1 MSGKPTYKELEQR
14 VRELEHADFEL
25 KRTEKALLEI
35 EKRYNLL
42 IQRSQ
47 TGIYIHVGGL
57 LKFVNNRFAEMMGY
71 APNEMVGRQYWDF
84 VHPEDK
90 EMVKEISLA
99 RARGEAAPPEYDFRH
114 QGKNGETVWV
124 HNLPTIVQY
133 QGQTANMGNL
143 VQINDRKQAEE
154 RLRKSEEKYRTIME
168 AFVEPLCICSH
179 DFIIEYMNPAMI
191 RRIGRDATGETCYS
205 ALHGIDSKC
214 DWCAFDKVM
223 QDDRT
228 ETTIRSPLD
237 DRQYRIS
244 NMPIENKDGTIS
256 EMTIYRDITDYLAA
270 VSEKEK
276 AQAQLIHA
284 QKMESIGNLAGG
296 IAHDFNNILATII
309 GFTELVMDDVEKDS
323 VIEDNLQGIFSAG
336 KRAKDLVGQILAFA
350 RQSEEK
356 VKPIRV
362 DKIIEEVLR
371 FMRSSLPTT
380 IEIKKKIDSESLIMG
395 NETQLHQIMMNL
407 CTNAAHAMEEKGGVL
422 DVSLTDIEMDWS
434 IYERLDL
441 KPGHYIE
448 INAID
453 TGTGIPPH
461 IIDSIFE
468 PYFTTKEPG
477 EGTGMGLATVHGIV
491 ESYGGKI
498 VVKSDP
504 GKGTAFTIYLPITRK
519 RRGLRQYKSGQ
530 LPTGTERILI
540 VDDEALIANMS
551 SQILERLG
559 YAVTTRT
566 SSVEAYELFKSR
578 PNDFDLVITDMTMP
592 NMTGD
597 KLATELMRI
606 RSNIPIVL
614 CTGYSTKISE
624 EIALQIGVRAFAY
637 KPIVKAD
644 LAKTI
649 RKVLDED
656 RTNSFDQ
663 LSYH

>member
-1 MSGKPTYKELEQR
+1 MYGKPTYEELEQR
-14 VRELEHADFEL
+14 VQELEQSDS
-25 KRTEKALLEI
+25 KRKITEKALLEI

-47 TGIYIHVGGL
+47 TGIYIHIGGL
-57 LKFVNNRFAEMMGY
+57 LKFVNNRFAGMLGY
-71 APNEMVGRQYWDF
+71 VPNEMIGRQYWDF

-90 EMVKEISLA
+90 EMVKDISLA
-99 RARGEAAPPEYDFRH
+99 RARGEAAPLEYDFRH
-114 QGKNGETVWV
+114 QSKNGETVWV
-124 HNLPTIVQY
+124 HNLPTIIQY

-143 VQINDRKQAEE
+143 IQINDRKRAEK
-154 RLRKSEEKYRTIME
+154 RLRESEAKYRSMME
-168 AFVEPLCICSH
+168 AFVEPLHICSH

-191 RRIGRDATGETCYS
+191 SRVGRDATGEKCYF
-205 ALHGIDSKC
+205 ALHGLESKC
-214 DWCAFDKVM
+214 DWCAIDKVM
-223 QDDRT
+223 QDDKN
-228 ETTIRSPLD
+228 ETTLISPLD

-244 NMPIENKDGTIS
+244 SMPIEKKDGSIS
-256 EMTIYRDITDYLAA
+256 KMSIYRDITDYLVA

-276 AQAQLIHA
+276 VQAQLLQV

-296 IAHDFNNILATII
+296 IAHDFNNILSAII
-309 GFTELVMDDVEKDS
+309 GFTELAMDDVEKDS
-323 VIEDNLQGIFSAG
+323 VIGDNLQDVYSAG

-362 DKIIEEVLR
+362 DKIIEEVLQ
-371 FMRSSLPTT
+371 FIRSSIPTT
-380 IEIKKKIDSESLIMG
+380 IDIKKAIDSDSLIMG
-395 NETQLHQIMMNL
+395 NKTQLHQIMMNL
-407 CTNAAHAMEEKGGVL
+407 CTNAAHAMEDKGGVL
-422 DVSLTDIEMDWS
+422 EVRLKDIEIDWS
-434 IYERLDL
+434 IYKKLDL

-448 INAID
+448 INVID
-453 TGTGIPPH
+453 TGTGISPH
-461 IIDSIFE
+461 IINSIFE

-498 VVKSDP
+498 VAKSDL
-504 GKGTAFTIYLPITRK
+504 GKGTAFTTYLPITQKRK
-519 RRGLRQYKSGQ
+519 SQHQYKPGQ
-530 LPTGTERILI
+530 YPTGTERILL
-540 VDDEALIANMS
+540 VDDEALIAKMS
-551 SQILERLG
+551 SQVLERLG

-566 SSVEAYELFKSR
+566 SSVEAYELFKSK

-606 RSNIPIVL
+606 RSNIPIIL
-614 CTGYSTKISE
+614 CTGYSKKISE
-624 EIALQIGVRAFAY
+624 EIASKLGIRAFAY

-656 RTNSFDQ
+656 RTKI
-663 LSYH
+663 SY